1 MTWKR
6 PHMPAFWGPMRER
19 YGFYQPIA
27 LVCSTVGIIL
37 SFGALCSLWLWN
49 LNDDPTSLRSK
60 IALSG
65 RTTSVIAIC
74 CALLRTCI
82 AVQLGTCCMMVASLS
97 FEKNNQCVLLRDAA
111 TMSMYRYAANVP
123 YPMILPVLR
132 GTLVS
137 KKPLAICLL
146 LVMSLVTISSQL
158 ISTILLS
165 STGLNPIAGG
175 LENVSLAYGYDNSD
189 WTFPI
194 PTLQQKPVEFPRFA
208 EQTATPF
215 NILYNST
222 SPGISDTGPTVR
234 ALLPLRAS
242 NRSSLLYYRGN
253 ATLIDSHVIC
263 AAPEVHQ
270 LQLQHDRDRKVNLI
284 SGNFSARVLEDAVK
298 SGDLEKYGS
307 FSKDVGGKTDAVYN
321 VNACAVYGGYVD
333 GELLCPVVAH
343 YETPVNWIY
352 DTFPSE
358 KVFGEAENQWWLVIR
373 HRDVVS
379 VEEIPILYNET
390 GYKFNGTEWT
400 TKLINFDS
408 RAAAV
413 EMTLCLSTFRPAY
426 AAITVRAES
435 KVREPEY
442 SFNLDSMF
450 QTNFMSKRL
459 PTYNTTS
466 ALNQLGVKSDDDRER
481 GIFTLSNYSQVSTT
495 ARNSLWAMHKQ
506 WIAVNN
512 TGGAVS
518 MSSDQWS
525 AHEIYS
531 TIFSR
536 TIQETGTASLALQA
550 IFSLYTANFYYDQL
564 DRYMVFTNSTIQ
576 AVHAVIMPTTNQ
588 GLYVVSGIIG
598 LHFLLV
604 AVIFSLYF
612 YSGAPK
618 FLDQAWQTVG
628 QLQYGDARE
637 FLDDTC
643 DIGDDIVGNLP
654 LAAAKWN
661 NLVELSKQGY
671 GTTSINCQT
680 AKTTGFY
687 PLRLLQVEQ
696 SNKTA
701 FLARRNMSA
710 QRAFAETER
719 PQRAE
724 LDRQTAENIQRWSVH
739 GSSRSLLVV
748 GKSTTR

>member
-1 MTWKR
+1 
-6 PHMPAFWGPMRER
+6 
-19 YGFYQPIA
+19 
-27 LVCSTVGIIL
+27 
-37 SFGALCSLWLWN
+37 
-49 LNDDPTSLRSK
+49 
-60 IALSG
+60 
-65 RTTSVIAIC
+65 
-74 CALLRTCI
+74 
-82 AVQLGTCCMMVASLS
+82 MMVASLA
-97 FEKNNQCVLLRDAA
+97 FEKNNQCILLRDAA
-111 TMSMYRYAANVP
+111 TMCIYRYAANVP

-146 LVMSLVTISSQL
+146 LILSLVTISSQL

-175 LENVSLAYGYDNSD
+175 RENVSLAYGYDNSE

-215 NILYNST
+215 NISYNST

-234 ALLPLRAS
+234 ALFPLRAS

-253 ATLIDSHVIC
+253 VTLIDSHVIC
-263 AAPEVHQ
+263 AAPAVHQ
-270 LQLQHDRDRKVNLI
+270 LQLQYDPDRKVNLI
-284 SGNFSARVLEDAVK
+284 SGNFSARIFEDAVK
-298 SGDLEKYGS
+298 SGALEEHGS
-307 FSKDVGGKTDAVYN
+307 FAKDAGNTTDPVYN

-343 YETPVNWIY
+343 YQTPANWTY

-358 KVFGEAENQWWLVIR
+358 KVFGDAENQWWLVIR
-373 HRDVVS
+373 HRDVTVD
-379 VEEIPILYNET
+379 EIPTFYNET

-400 TKLINFDS
+400 TKLINFGS
-408 RAAAV
+408 RAVAV

-426 AAITVRAES
+426 GVIEVRAES
-435 KVREPEY
+435 KAREPQY
-442 SFNLDSMF
+442 SFNSLPSDRDTMYP
-450 QTNFMSKRL
+450 TNFMSKKL
-459 PTYNTTS
+459 PMYNTTS
-466 ALNQLGVKSDDDRER
+466 ALNQLGVKSNDDRER
-481 GIFTLSNYSQVSTT
+481 GIFTLSNYSQVSTN
-495 ARNSLWAMHKQ
+495 ARHSLWAMQKQ
-506 WIAVNN
+506 WLAVNN
-512 TGGAVS
+512 TGQAVS

-564 DRYMVFTNSTIQ
+564 DRYIVLTNSTIQ
-576 AVHAVIMPTTNQ
+576 AVHAVIIPTPNQ

-612 YSGAPK
+612 YSSAPK

-643 DIGDDIVGNLP
+643 EIGDDIVGNLP
-654 LAAAKWN
+654 VAAAKWDT
-661 NLVELSKQGY
+661 LVELSKQGY
-671 GTTSINCQT
+671 GKTSINCQT
-680 AKTTGFY
+680 AKTTSFNS
-687 PLRLLQVEQ
+687 LQVLQ
-696 SNKTA
+696 GTC
-701 FLARRNMSA
+701 
-710 QRAFAETER
+710 
-719 PQRAE
+719 
-724 LDRQTAENIQRWSVH
+724 
-739 GSSRSLLVV
+739 
-748 GKSTTR
+748 